1 MESCKKPKR
10 LFELES
16 CAWCQQEG
24 SQNEIN
30 RHEVKRQRTALG
42 STEDNFEEFVAL
54 INRIRYMKNKHMN
67 FSICD
72 EESIGEVLDVQV
84 IRNKSPCLPSFEWED
99 FCVPAQRKN
108 MPAQRDMCSFDTK
121 DNLSS
126 SEEKGKQG
134 IPPAN
139 YLKTD
144 SSSDAYYGC
153 PAESFDLN
161 VEASLNI

>member
-1 MESCKKPKR
+1 MESCKEPKR
-10 LFELES
+10 LFEFES
-16 CAWCQQEG
+16 CAWYQQEG

-30 RHEVKRQRTALG
+30 RHEAKRQRTALG
-42 STEDNFEEFVAL
+42 STEDNFEEFVFL
-54 INRIRYMKNKHMN
+54 MNRIQYMKNKHMN

-72 EESIGEVLDVQV
+72 EESIGEDLDVQV
-84 IRNKSPCLPSFEWED
+84 IRKKSPCLPSFEWED
-99 FCVPAQRKN
+99 FCVPAQSKN
-108 MPAQRDMCSFDTK
+108 MSAQRDIRSFDTK

-134 IPPAN
+134 IPPAK
-139 YLKTD
+139 YVQTD
-144 SSSDAYYGC
+144 SSLDACYRC